1 MKAEK
6 LTLYLNKEELKK
18 FLYLKNKNKLSF
30 STIIDILVNNDL
42 YNGDL
47 WKEKYIFSTKDRK
60 RTSVKP
66 RMLDI
71 YSTNQKTKII
81 NNLVHIYINKNFSI
95 YADETMKALGVKQEK
110 KAETKNKVIT
120 DYLNTIQKE
129 LESRVDMYYLY
140 NETTR
145 NQIKFI
151 KENKDYIEKLQ
162 KGKQNAN

>member
-6 LTLYLNKEELKK
+6 LTLYLNKEELKT
-18 FLYLKNKNKLSF
+18 FLYIKNKNKLSF
-30 STIIDILVNNDL
+30 STIIDILVSSDI
-42 YNGDL
+42 YKGDL
-47 WKEKYIFSTKDRK
+47 WKEKYIFSTRDRN

-81 NNLVHIYINKNFSI
+81 NNLVHIYINRDFGI
-95 YADETMKALGVKQEK
+95 YADETMKALGIKEEK
-110 KAETKNKVIT
+110 KGEMKNKVIT
-120 DYLNTIQKE
+120 DYLNTIQRE
-129 LESRVDMYYLY
+129 LENRIDMYYLY

-162 KGKQNAN
+162 KGK